1 MSAGSGSTAARS
13 AQHDA
18 EPLWGAVD
26 FLLEASTCIDNRAQE
41 RDHADGERSMVR
53 AVDMFNAFRGDASG
67 ALGML
72 SEVEGWVFMALL
84 KLARSRGGR
93 YQRDDFVDATAYLSL
108 SGEAAEREAAGIEA
122 LNKAA
127 AR

>member
-1 MSAGSGSTAARS
+1 MSAGSDSMAARS
-13 AQHDA
+13 AQNDA

-26 FLLEASTCIDNRAQE
+26 FLLEASSAIDNRAQE
-41 RDHADGERSMVR
+41 RDHANGERSMVR
-53 AVDMFNAFRGDASG
+53 CVDMFNAFRGDASG

-108 SGEAAEREAAGIEA
+108 AGEAAEREAAGIEA
-122 LNKAA
+122 VHKAQQ
-127 AR
+127 R